1 MSGKSEK
8 MREIDS
14 GHCMRSTSRHCNLV
28 LVAYIFFLP
37 MMHGANIIN
46 GRPNVD
52 RIISMETGEG
62 IEDQEC

>member
-1 MSGKSEK
+1 
-8 MREIDS
+8 
-14 GHCMRSTSRHCNLV
+14 
-28 LVAYIFFLP
+28 

-62 IEDQEC
+62 IEDQES